1 MTNPPHRRQLGP
13 VLDAFQALL
22 PRPGRAQ
29 VSSGHCRLTTDMPIA
44 GAHSPL
50 AGAMLRSLLSEL
62 LNDPIPG
69 IPSNTTEDTRVLL
82 TDGAE
87 GHAPGA
93 YTLRVSPTQVEIT
106 AGGTEGVAHALTTLR
121 QLLPDAV
128 HRRAAGPPPEG
139 WRVPCGVVEDEPVF
153 AWRGA
158 MLDVTRHFFP
168 KRTVLRYV
176 DLLAAHRFN
185 RLHLHLSDD
194 QGWRVE
200 SRRHPELH
208 TTGSWRTSTRLGP
221 GGPDDGTPHGGYYT
235 LDDLAEI
242 AGYARL
248 RGITLVPEIDVP
260 GHTSALRAAAPLL
273 GRPGEPQ
280 AVLDTVWEGGTSVA
294 PVARTEAYLC
304 DVLEEIIEAT
314 GAPYVHL
321 GGDECAMDWWA
332 EDPEVAA
339 AMAAAGCTEPREMH
353 GHFLRSLG
361 RFLAGL
367 GVRMIVWDEGHVTG
381 GVLPDTIVMAWR
393 GDEASGR
400 AAATHDVVR
409 SPLFPTYFNFDQS
422 DLDAERRSEGG
433 PITLTDVARF
443 APAPTAW
450 SEEQRA
456 HVLGGQFQIW
466 TEWVPDERHLDYL
479 AFPRACALAEVLWSG
494 GVPDPADFDARL
506 VRHLR
511 RLDAMGV
518 EYRPLAGPHPWQTG
532 GTGVWKRSSPGRIA
546 ETRKWLDSISNQP

>member
-1 MTNPPHRRQLGP
+1 MGP
-13 VLDAFQALL
+13 VLDAFRALL
-22 PRPGRAQ
+22 PRPKKAQ
-29 VSSGHCRLTTDMPIA
+29 ISAGHCTLTADAPIE

-50 AGAMLRSLLSEL
+50 AGAMVRSFLSEL
-62 LNDPIPG
+62 LHGPMSG
-69 IPSNTTEDTRVLL
+69 IPSNTTEYTQVLL

-87 GHAPGA
+87 GYGPGA
-93 YTLRVSPTQVEIT
+93 HTLRISPARVEIT
-106 AGGTEGVAHALTTLR
+106 AGDTEGVANALTTLR

-128 HRRAAGPPPEG
+128 HRRAATPPPDG

-153 AWRGA
+153 VWRGA
-158 MLDVTRHFFP
+158 MLDVARHFFP
-168 KRTVLRYV
+168 KRTILRYV

-221 GGPDDGTPHGGYYT
+221 DGPDDGTPHGGYYT

-260 GHTSALRAAAPLL
+260 GHTSALRAAAPQL

-280 AVLDTVWEGGTSVA
+280 AVLDTVWAGGTSIA
-294 PVARTEAYLC
+294 PVALSETYLC
-304 DVLEEIIEAT
+304 DVLEEIVEAT

-339 AMAAAGCTEPREMH
+339 AMAAAGCAEPREMH

-367 GVRMIVWDEGHVTG
+367 GVRMIVWDEGYVTG

-393 GDEASGR
+393 GDEAAGR
-400 AAATHDVVR
+400 AATTHDVVR

-433 PITLTDVARF
+433 PITLTDVAHF
-443 APAPTAW
+443 APAPAAW
-450 SEEQRA
+450 SEERRA

-466 TEWVPDERHLDYL
+466 TEWVPDERYLDYL

-494 GVPDPADFDARL
+494 GIPDATDFDARL
-506 VRHLR
+506 VRQLR
-511 RLDAMGV
+511 RLDALGV

-532 GTGVWKRSSPGRIA
+532 GTGVWKRSSPGRIE
-546 ETRKWLDSISNQP
+546 ETRKWLDSISDQP